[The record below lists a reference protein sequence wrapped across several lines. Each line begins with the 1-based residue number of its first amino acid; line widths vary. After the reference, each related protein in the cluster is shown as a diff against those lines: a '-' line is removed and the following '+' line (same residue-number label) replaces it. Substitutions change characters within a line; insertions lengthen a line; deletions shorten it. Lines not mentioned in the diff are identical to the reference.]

1 MIEYN
6 YNFLREWIAQTR
18 TTYKEVMQA
27 VGNSSSSNLHD
38 WLGDGPAQKR
48 QAERGEAVHPIAMNT
63 ESMIR
68 FCNYFRLPIGVFFLK
83 DGKPMS
89 EPTDKS
95 LEQFNRR
102 LREVEKKLSS
112 IKAPLISL

>member
-6 YNFLREWIAQTR
+6 YNFLREWIKETKTA
-18 TTYKEVMQA
+18 YKEVMQA

-48 QAERGEAVHPIAMNT
+48 QAERGDPIHPIAMNT

-83 DGKPMS
+83 NGKPMAES
-89 EPTDKS
+89 PDKA
-95 LEQFNRR
+95 LEQLNRR
-102 LREVEKKLSS
+102 LREVEKRLSAINAPS
-112 IKAPLISL
+112 I

>member
-1 MIEYN
+1 MLEYN

-27 VGNSSSSNLHD
+27 VGNSSSNNLHD

-48 QAERGEAVHPIAMNT
+48 QAKRGETIKPVAMNT

-68 FCNYFRLPIGVFFLK
+68 FCNYFKLPIGVFFMK
-83 DGKPMS
+83 DGKP
-89 EPTDKS
+89 
-95 LEQFNRR
+95 
-102 LREVEKKLSS
+102 LSS
-112 IKAPLISL
+112 VQDKTHKTLKQLDKRLSAIEELLKIGE

>member
-1 MIEYN
+1 MLEYN
-6 YNFLREWIAQTR
+6 YNFLKDWIVQTK

-48 QAERGEAVHPIAMNT
+48 QAKKGERIHPVAMNV

-68 FCNYFRLPIGVFFLK
+68 FCNYFHLPIGVFFMK
-83 DGKPMS
+83 DGKPLS
-89 EPTDKS
+89 EPADRTWQQLDS
-95 LEQFNRR
+95 R
-102 LREVEKKLSS
+102 LRAVEEMLGS
-112 IKAPLISL
+112 I